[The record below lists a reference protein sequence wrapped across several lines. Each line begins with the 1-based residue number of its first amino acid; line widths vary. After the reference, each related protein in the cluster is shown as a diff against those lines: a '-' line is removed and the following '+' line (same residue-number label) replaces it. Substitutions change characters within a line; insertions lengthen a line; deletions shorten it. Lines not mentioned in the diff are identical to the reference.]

1 MKQLLP
7 MTINALSFFY
17 DITLHWVTLKGRQGF
32 LNSSALILPQ
42 YQILCAIIQLHD
54 HHWIIFKTLHFTF
67 HPLQGWFEPVEDGPK
82 NPWWFQQK
90 SPKGSSEISV
100 PRSLTRNLNQR
111 IITGEELGFVTSRT
125 KWIHTSTSLYL
136 TPFHPI
142 LDVDCDW
149 ILILKILMIF
159 LMIKWMSMSPEIWK
173 IPFHWKK

>member
-42 YQILCAIIQLHD
+42 YLILCAIKSIYTTP
-54 HHWIIFKTLHFTF
+54 WP
-67 HPLQGWFEPVEDGPK
+67 PLNNFQDPSFYLSSSPGMVRASWRWSQESMMISTKKSQGI
-82 NPWWFQQK
+82 
-90 SPKGSSEISV
+90 KGSSEISV
-100 PRSLTRNLNQR
+100 PRTLTRNLNQR

-125 KWIHTSTSLYL
+125 KRIHTSTSLYL

-142 LDVDCDW
+142 LDGDCDW
-149 ILILKILMIF
+149 ILILEILMIF
-159 LMIKWMSMSPEIWK
+159 LMIKWM
-173 IPFHWKK
+173 